1 MTHYITVNTKSNYKN
16 ANGIKLEVIQFLSHM
31 VSAKVPQH
39 GYNEQGAPQ
48 GDYITADFQL
58 KEITSI
64 TSK

>member
-1 MTHYITVNTKSNYKN
+1 MKNYITVNTKSNFNN
-16 ANGIKLEVIQFLSHM
+16 ANGIKLEVVYFLGGI

-39 GYNEQGAPQ
+39 GYNEHGEPQ
-48 GDYITADFQL
+48 GGYITADFQL